1 MRLHYVG
8 NFDVSVAYALP
19 VHVVK
24 ALQELLNH
32 VTGNILRVKFIIE
45 VFFEIHTQ
53 ELHDQVEVLAV
64 FKDLEERNN
73 FIVADAL

>member
-8 NFDVSVAYALP
+8 NFDVAVAYALP